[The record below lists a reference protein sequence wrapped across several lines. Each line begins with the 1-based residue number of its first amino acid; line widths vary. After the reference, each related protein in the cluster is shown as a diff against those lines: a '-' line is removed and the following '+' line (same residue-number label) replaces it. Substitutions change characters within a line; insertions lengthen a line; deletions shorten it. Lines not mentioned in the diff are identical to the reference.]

1 MNFLKTLLKNKM
13 RKLLIASLITIVLL
27 FLTSCTS
34 DDDNSSSND
43 TLSGTWKL
51 TAFNSSTAYDLNNDG
66 NASVNLLDELDCLE
80 NETLV
85 FGSNNTVVSNNTS
98 FIDLEI
104 GLVVGTTDQ
113 FTLVV
118 DCEEDVYSFSLTYT
132 RNGNTIIFNDD
143 GDLLQGTVSGNALSF
158 VLEEEIDVADENG
171 LSTTEDITIV
181 YNRQ

>member
-1 MNFLKTLLKNKM
+1 M

-43 TLSGTWKL
+43 MLSGTWKL
-51 TAFNSSTAYDLNNDG
+51 TAFNSSTAYDLNYDG
-66 NASVNLLDELDCLE
+66 NACVNLLDEADCLE

-98 FIDLEI
+98 FIDIDIDIDLDLDLEI
-104 GLVVGTTDQ
+104 GLVVGTTHE
-113 FTLVV
+113 FTFLV
-118 DCEEDVYSFSLTYT
+118 DCEEDIYSFSLTYT
-132 RNGNTIIFNDD
+132 KNGNTIIFNDQ

-158 VLEEEIDVADENG
+158 VMEGEIDIADENG
-171 LSTTEDITIV
+171 LSTTEDITLV
-181 YNRQ
+181 YARQ